1 MLSDNNTMNALSSFV
16 NFNGQLFTV
25 IPLAFKEIDDKHAIV
40 SYRYDDPSDP
50 GNLPFCYQLMGN
62 LDALV
67 EMAGGKNIKIEMKE
81 KLWEGAS
88 ATVFDI
94 QWE

>member
-1 MLSDNNTMNALSSFV
+1 MDTL
-16 NFNGQLFTV
+16 
-25 IPLAFKEIDDKHAIV
+25 I
-40 SYRYDDPSDP
+40 
-50 GNLPFCYQLMGN
+50 
-62 LDALV
+62 
-67 EMAGGKNIKIEMKE
+67 EMAGGKNVKIELKE